1 MSNHMGTFLCLI
13 KGGKKC
19 VQLFFLFIVIE
30 HVKILNKKR
39 EEQINA
45 PPLLCYDDI
54 ILGIF
59 CTIPI
64 ICLFSPFIDMLIVSE
79 VG

>member
-1 MSNHMGTFLCLI
+1 MFLYPI
-13 KGGKKC
+13 KQVILSGGFKKC

-45 PPLLCYDDI
+45 FPLK
-54 ILGIF
+54 ILYMS
-59 CTIPI
+59 CTIVY
-64 ICLFSPFIDMLIVSE
+64 FVKLIEGCVKYPPTIN
-79 VG
+79 